1 MRRPDPSS
9 IASRLAARITRG
21 GVDRLWIY
29 RDFTDLKVPTTAIA
43 AALSRLTRTGTIR
56 RLRRGV
62 YYRPGTTAFG
72 ETRPSPAGA
81 LEATLRRRGVRAAGT
96 GLEAWRRLGLTT
108 QVTSVPFLA
117 TSRRLRLSPVIG
129 HRVRIMTR
137 PDTHWKK
144 PNERAVLDA
153 LRALRRIPDATPGS
167 VIDRVLALLKGR
179 ELDVPALLTMARGEP
194 PRVRALLG
202 TLLEEAGPRVV
213 PKASLNE
220 LRGSLNPLTSYQIP
234 EAAARL
240 KAAKTWG
247 IR

>member
-9 IASRLAARITRG
+9 STSRLAARIARG
-21 GVDRLWIY
+21 GPDRLWTY
-29 RDFTDLKVPTTAIA
+29 RDFADLKAPTTAIA
-43 AALSRLTRTGTIR
+43 AALSRLARVGAIR

-72 ETRPSPAGA
+72 ETRPTPHAA
-81 LEATLRRRGVRAAGT
+81 LEATLRRRGVRGVAT

-108 QVTSVPFLA
+108 QVAAVPLVA
-117 TSRRLRLSPVIG
+117 TARRLRLSPVAG
-129 HRVRIMTR
+129 HRVRTTTR
-137 PDTHWKK
+137 PDTNWKK
-144 PNERAVLDA
+144 WTERAVLDA
-153 LRALRRIPDATPGS
+153 LRALRRIPDATPSS
-167 VIDRVLALLKGR
+167 VMDRVLSLLKGR

-202 TLLEEAGPRVV
+202 ALLEEAGPRVAS
-213 PKASLNE
+213 KASLEE
-220 LRGSLNPLTSYQIP
+220 LRRTLNPLSSYRIP

-240 KAAKTWG
+240 NAAETWG